1 MNPVKTLENHGQAI
15 WLDFLARG
23 FVAKGDLKALI
34 DTDGVKGVTSNPS
47 IFEKAIGSS
56 DEYDGAI
63 GKALQKGDR
72 PVADLFEAVA
82 IEDIQNAADVLRPVY
97 DRLNG
102 TDGFVSLEVS
112 PYLAMDTKG
121 TIAEAER
128 LWKDVKRQNLM
139 VKVPAT
145 PEGLPAIEH
154 LIGEGISINITLL
167 FSQEVYREVAE
178 AYIAGL
184 EKYVAKG
191 GDPSHV
197 ASVASF
203 FVSRIDSAVDKQL
216 DDKIARANDPSEKE
230 RLSALK
236 GKVAIANAKLAYQDY
251 KRLFAGPRWE
261 KLAAKGAKPQR
272 LLWAS
277 TGTKN
282 KDYSDVLY
290 VEELIG
296 PNTVNTVPPA
306 TLDAFRDHG
315 KPRDSLEENIED
327 ARRVLEELEKSGI
340 SLDAITEELV
350 KDGVKLFADAADK
363 LYGAVAQKRAASLGG
378 GIDRQQLALG
388 DGIRKA
394 VEKSTEDWRA
404 SATIRRLWQK
414 DKSVWTGDDENKWLG
429 WLNSPAAA
437 DVADYEDFARRVKGQ
452 NFSDAVVLGMGG
464 SSLGPEVLA
473 ETFAKKSG
481 FPKLHVL
488 DSTDP
493 AQVRAMED
501 AVDLAHT
508 LFIVSSKSGG
518 TTEPNV
524 MKDYFF
530 DRVSKTIGKDK
541 AGHRFIAVTDPGS
554 SLQKVATKQGF
565 ARIFYGDP
573 TIGGRYSVLSPFG
586 LVPAAA
592 AGIDVRSLITHALAM
607 VRSCGADVPPHE
619 NPGVQLGLAM
629 GLAGLEGRDKVT
641 ITSSAK
647 VADFGAWAE
656 QLIAESTGKEGKGL
670 IPIDGEPLGD
680 PSLYGN
686 DRFFIDIR
694 TEGEDDASHD
704 DRLKALEAAG
714 HPVVRIVMKSI
725 DHIGQEFFRFEMATA
740 VAGAILGINPFNQP
754 DVEAAKIKTRELTG
768 CVREDRRA
776 ACGEAGHFDRRGRSL
791 HRRAQRRRAAQGR
804 RRRHARLVD
813 QSASFAFGQRRLCRP
828 ARLYRARPRHDRL
841 AAEDAAC
848 GARHPSC
855 RDLRRIRPAL
865 PALHRTGLQGRPRQ
879 RRVPADHRRRCQGF
893 AGARPESEFRHHQGG
908 AGARRFRRAHRTWP
922 ARAARPSQ
930 GRPRIGIVRTRC
942 RDCGS
947 AQLGK
952 SGHATRHDRPR
963 PDGRQHRPPADEQRP
978 HRRGLRQGC
987 EGGRR
992 PRRRRRNRRRHAG
1005 RFRGKTGKAAHRLGD
1020 AAGRQD
1026 HRGDHRGTG
1035 KADAARR
1042 RHHRWRQYVLAGRRP
1057 PRRGAEGAR
1066 ACIISTSA
1074 PAAASG
1080 VSSAAIA

>member
-1 MNPVKTLENHGQAI
+1 MNPVKALENHGQAV

-23 FVAKGDLKALI
+23 FVAKGDLTKLI
-34 DTDGVKGVTSNPS
+34 ESDGVKGVTSNPS

-63 GKALQKGDR
+63 GQALKKGDR
-72 PVADLFEAVA
+72 PVADLFEHLAV
-82 IEDIQNAADVLRPVY
+82 EDIQHAADVLRPVY
-97 DRLNG
+97 DRLKG
-102 TDGFVSLEVS
+102 ADGFVSLEVS

-128 LWKDVKRQNLM
+128 LWKDVKRRNLM

-167 FSQEVYREVAE
+167 FSQAVYREVAE
-178 AYIAGL
+178 AYLAGL

-203 FVSRIDSAVDKQL
+203 FVSRIDTSVDKQL
-216 DDKIARANDPSEKE
+216 DEKIAKANDPSEKE

-251 KRLFAGPRWE
+251 KRLFSGARWD

-315 KPRDSLEENIED
+315 KVRDSLEENVED
-327 ARRVLEELEKSGI
+327 ARRVLDELEKSGI
-340 SLDAITEELV
+340 SLDAITAELV
-350 KDGVKLFADAADK
+350 QDGVKLFADAADK
-363 LYGAVAQKRAASLGG
+363 LYGAVAHKRATSLSG
-378 GIDRQQLALG
+378 GIDGQRLALG
-388 DGIRKA
+388 DGIKKA
-394 VEKSTEDWRA
+394 VAESTEEWRA
-404 SATIRRLWQK
+404 SAKIRRLWQK
-414 DKSVWTGDDENKWLG
+414 DKSVWTGDDEHKWLG

-437 DVADYEDFARRVKGQ
+437 DVADYEDFAQRVKGQ
-452 NFSDAVVLGMGG
+452 KFTDAVVLGMGG

-473 ETFAKKSG
+473 ETFAKKPG

-493 AQVRAMED
+493 AQVRAMEA
-501 AVDLAHT
+501 AVDIGKT

-530 DRVSKTIGKDK
+530 DRVSKAIGADK

-592 AGIDVRSLITHALAM
+592 AGIDVGRLIKHTLAM

-641 ITSSAK
+641 ISSSK
-647 VADFGAWAE
+647 KIADFGAWAE
-656 QLIAESTGKEGKGL
+656 QLIAESTGKDGKGL

-680 PSLYGN
+680 PAIYGS

-694 TEGEDDASHD
+694 TEGEDDAAHD
-704 DRLKALEAAG
+704 EKLAALEAAG
-714 HPVVRIVMKSI
+714 HPMVRIVMKSI
-725 DHIGQEFFRFEMATA
+725 DHLGQEFFRFEMATA

-768 CVREDRRA
+768 
-776 ACGEAGHFDRRGRSL
+776 
-791 HRRAQRRRAAQGR
+791 
-804 RRRHARLVD
+804 
-813 QSASFAFGQRRLCRP
+813 AFEKTG
-828 ARLYRARPRHDRL
+828 
-841 AAEDAAC
+841 
-848 GARHPSC
+848 
-855 RDLRRIRPAL
+855 AL
-865 PALHRTGLQGRPRQ
+865 P
-879 RRVPADHRRRCQGF
+879 
-893 AGARPESEFRHHQGG
+893 PEK
-908 AGARRFRRAHRTWP
+908 P
-922 ARAARPSQ
+922 
-930 GRPRIGIVRTRC
+930 V
-942 RDCGS
+942 DD
-947 AQLGK
+947 
-952 SGHATRHDRPR
+952 DR
-963 PDGRQHRPPADEQRP
+963 
-978 HRRGLRQGC
+978 
-987 EGGRR
+987 
-992 PRRRRRNRRRHAG
+992 
-1005 RFRGKTGKAAHRLGD
+1005 
-1020 AAGRQD
+1020 
-1026 HRGDHRGTG
+1026 
-1035 KADAARR
+1035 
-1042 RHHRWRQYVLAGRRP
+1042 
-1057 PRRGAEGAR
+1057 
-1066 ACIISTSA
+1066 
-1074 PAAASG
+1074 
-1080 VSSAAIA
+1080 